1 MAKLFTHV
9 GQAPNS
15 RDCGFFC
22 GYVVS
27 LHKAHGGNLL
37 QMRLSRQDVYA
48 FRDDYLG
55 STQTPRVPGHRWL
68 LPDQM
73 PSFLSSVGVSGAT
86 VTPPKTK
93 LQSFIEDVD
102 AKLARPKCWGALIA
116 FEGATLEHWVA
127 ILQSTPSPD
136 GRKWVLYD
144 PAGNINKVKDL
155 YADRFYAHQL
165 VEMWLERHRIRSI
178 VA

>member
-37 QMRLSRQDVYA
+37 QMRLSRQDVYV
-48 FRDDYLG
+48 FRDAFLR
-55 STQTPRVPGHRWL
+55 STQKPRVPGHRWL

-73 PSFLSSVGVSGAT
+73 PSFHAH
-86 VTPPKTK
+86 
-93 LQSFIEDVD
+93 E
-102 AKLARPKCWGALIA
+102 LAG
-116 FEGATLEHWVA
+116 
-127 ILQSTPSPD
+127 
-136 GRKWVLYD
+136 
-144 PAGNINKVKDL
+144 
-155 YADRFYAHQL
+155 
-165 VEMWLERHRIRSI
+165 MWLERHRIRNI